1 MSRIF
6 LSIASNPI
14 NSSRGIENNGAT
26 RANNGIDGNLTSVE
40 KLSGDESLT
49 REILLEK
56 LKILIKLLKKQDEDG
71 IPQGSLNVNTKV
83 NKDDTLEKVK
93 GKKKCLF

>member
-56 LKILIKLLKKQDEDG
+56 LKILIKLLKKQDDG

-83 NKDDTLEKVK
+83 NRDDTLEKVK
-93 GKKKCLF
+93 EKKKSLF

>member
-1 MSRIF
+1 MSRLF

-56 LKILIKLLKKQDEDG
+56 LKILIKLLKKQDDG

-83 NKDDTLEKVK
+83 NRDDTLEKVK
-93 GKKKCLF
+93 EKKKSLF

>member
-1 MSRIF
+1 MSRLF

-56 LKILIKLLKKQDEDG
+56 LKILIKLLKKQDDG

>member
-56 LKILIKLLKKQDEDG
+56 LKILIKLLKKQDDG